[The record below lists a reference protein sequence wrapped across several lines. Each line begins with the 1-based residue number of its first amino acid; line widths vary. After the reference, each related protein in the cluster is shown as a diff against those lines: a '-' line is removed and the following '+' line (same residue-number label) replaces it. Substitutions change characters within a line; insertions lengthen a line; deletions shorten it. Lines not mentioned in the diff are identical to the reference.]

1 MESNHN
7 NLIAAISTQ
16 VEAAMT
22 GEGSGHDWQHVERVV
37 KLARFIATQEGADL
51 SIVTLAALLH
61 DIADHKFHNGDREIG
76 PRMAKEM
83 ILAAGGDDA
92 TAGQVAD
99 IIERI
104 SFSGSGGKKNME
116 SLEGMCVQDAD
127 RLDAMG
133 AIGVGRAF
141 AYGGAKSRLLFDVMS
156 RESTL
161 AHFDDKLLRL
171 YDLLNTKAAKQ
182 IGKKRHQFLQDYQQ
196 QFLAEWNG
204 NDYGND
210 STTI

>member
-1 MESNHN
+1 MENAHN
-7 NLIAAISTQ
+7 NLIPAISAQ

-83 ILAAGGDDA
+83 ILAAGGDST
-92 TAGQVAD
+92 TADQVSE
-99 IIERI
+99 IVQRV
-104 SFSGSGGKKNME
+104 SFSGSGGKKNMD
-116 SLEGMCVQDAD
+116 SIEGMCVQDAD

-133 AIGVGRAF
+133 AIGIGRAF
-141 AYGGAKSRLLFDVMS
+141 AYGGAKGRLLFDLMS
-156 RESTL
+156 AESTL

-171 YDLLNTKAAKQ
+171 YGLLNTEAAKQ
-182 IGKKRHQFLQDYQQ
+182 IGKKRHQFLEDYKQ

-204 NDYGND
+204 TDYGND

>member
-1 MESNHN
+1 MENNHN
-7 NLIAAISTQ
+7 NLIEVISTQ

-37 KLARFIATQEGADL
+37 KLARFITTQEGADL

-83 ILAAGGDDA
+83 ILAAGGDST
-92 TAGQVAD
+92 TADQVSE
-99 IIERI
+99 IVQRV
-104 SFSGSGGKKNME
+104 SFSGSGGKKNMD
-116 SLEGMCVQDAD
+116 SIEGMCVQDAD

-133 AIGVGRAF
+133 AIGIGRAF
-141 AYGGAKSRLLFDVMS
+141 AYGGAKGRLLFDLMS
-156 RESTL
+156 AESTL

-171 YDLLNTKAAKQ
+171 YDLLNTEAAKQ
-182 IGKKRHQFLQDYQQ
+182 IGKKRHQFLQDYKE

-204 NDYGND
+204 TDYGNE
-210 STTI
+210 